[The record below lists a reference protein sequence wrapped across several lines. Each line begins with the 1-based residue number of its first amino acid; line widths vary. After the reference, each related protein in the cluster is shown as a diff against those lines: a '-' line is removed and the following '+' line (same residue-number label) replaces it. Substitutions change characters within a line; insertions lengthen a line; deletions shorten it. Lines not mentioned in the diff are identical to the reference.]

1 MRSADGMLGMSFTPN
16 IYSVMNK
23 AIQTLAALLLVS
35 GSIFGQSVRINAP
48 SSSIRWDG
56 GNALGKMHNG
66 NIAVTSGELEFQS
79 GALVGGSFTIDMNSM
94 TNADLPETVGANLM
108 GHLKSADFF
117 DVEKFP
123 TAKLEIK
130 SATPFQGGKSTVNAE
145 ATIKGETKPVNFEV
159 VELNGRY
166 DAVLVI
172 DRAAFNVRYG
182 SGSFFDNLGDEAI
195 LDEITLT
202 VHLETK

>member
-145 ATIKGETKPVNFEV
+145 AATRRRPLRIATGLKRGNHSSRTMQRRWSPSMGSQPF
-159 VELNGRY
+159 LLGQ
-166 DAVLVI
+166 VI
-172 DRAAFNVRYG
+172 GIPARSRRP
-182 SGSFFDNLGDEAI
+182 
-195 LDEITLT
+195 
-202 VHLETK
+202 